1 MLPLIN
7 GKSFL
12 SCSEAD
18 LQVLLDNSDFRED
31 EYLDY
36 KATFSFLEM
45 PKGKERDAKK
55 TEFKS
60 DVCSFANADGGYLI
74 FGISDKNGCASAIE
88 GIDVP
93 NYDTDRFELDR
104 RNDLNGIQPKVP
116 PLQFSF
122 IQLESGKYIVVILI
136 KHDSFAPYIHLENEK
151 NYRIYKRYGNGKKT
165 MSYSEIRQ
173 MFNQSLSLDE
183 AIMDYLYKRIEHY
196 RKLDKS
202 FGERFIHLCFIPE
215 TFRDRYYSQNMFVLE
230 RSGKAKFSEI
240 FSPFGCYASSIPC
253 VDGIRYIPYRDKDAE
268 GYVRNNGIVEACL
281 SLDEDIRINESKY
294 PEGFLPWVRLWDQIK
309 AVCFNYIKVFNNIN
323 IGERV
328 FLCLAIVGCR
338 NVLTNDEFF
347 VRNYVGRIDRDEVIC
362 EPVELL
368 RINNEFE
375 VGNVLKKLQI
385 AFLLSI
391 GVKYDKTLQKL
402 IEDVYGVK

>member
-1 MLPLIN
+1 
-7 GKSFL
+7 
-12 SCSEAD
+12 
-18 LQVLLDNSDFRED
+18 
-31 EYLDY
+31 
-36 KATFSFLEM
+36 
-45 PKGKERDAKK
+45 
-55 TEFKS
+55 
-60 DVCSFANADGGYLI
+60 
-74 FGISDKNGCASAIE
+74 
-88 GIDVP
+88 
-93 NYDTDRFELDR
+93 
-104 RNDLNGIQPKVP
+104 
-116 PLQFSF
+116 
-122 IQLESGKYIVVILI
+122 
-136 KHDSFAPYIHLENEK
+136 
-151 NYRIYKRYGNGKKT
+151 
-165 MSYSEIRQ
+165 
-173 MFNQSLSLDE
+173 
-183 AIMDYLYKRIEHY
+183 
-196 RKLDKS
+196 
-202 FGERFIHLCFIPE
+202 
-215 TFRDRYYSQNMFVLE
+215 MFVLE

-309 AVCFNYIKVFNNIN
+309 DVCFNYIKVFNNIN
-323 IGERV
+323 ISERV

>member
-122 IQLESGKYIVVILI
+122 IQLESGKYIVVIL
-136 KHDSFAPYIHLENEK
+136 
-151 NYRIYKRYGNGKKT
+151 RYG
-165 MSYSEIRQ
+165 RQ
-173 MFNQSLSLDE
+173 
-183 AIMDYLYKRIEHY
+183 
-196 RKLDKS
+196 
-202 FGERFIHLCFIPE
+202 
-215 TFRDRYYSQNMFVLE
+215 
-230 RSGKAKFSEI
+230 
-240 FSPFGCYASSIPC
+240 
-253 VDGIRYIPYRDKDAE
+253 
-268 GYVRNNGIVEACL
+268 
-281 SLDEDIRINESKY
+281 KY
-294 PEGFLPWVRLWDQIK
+294 W
-309 AVCFNYIKVFNNIN
+309 
-323 IGERV
+323 
-328 FLCLAIVGCR
+328 
-338 NVLTNDEFF
+338 
-347 VRNYVGRIDRDEVIC
+347 
-362 EPVELL
+362 
-368 RINNEFE
+368 
-375 VGNVLKKLQI
+375 
-385 AFLLSI
+385 
-391 GVKYDKTLQKL
+391 
-402 IEDVYGVK
+402 

>member
-1 MLPLIN
+1 MSISIIN
-7 GKSFL
+7 QHFL
-12 SCSEAD
+12 
-18 LQVLLDNSDFRED
+18 
-31 EYLDY
+31 
-36 KATFSFLEM
+36 FLRCR
-45 PKGKERDAKK
+45 KERDAKK

-93 NYDTDRFELDR
+93 NNDTDRFELDR

-122 IQLESGKYIVVILI
+122 IRLESGKYIVIILI

-151 NYRIYKRYGNGKKT
+151 NYKIYKRYGNGKKT
-165 MSYSEIRQ
+165 MSYSEMRQ
-173 MFNQSLSLDE
+173 MFNQSLSLDQ
-183 AIMDYLYKRIEHY
+183 AIIDYLQQRIEHY
-196 RKLDKS
+196 RKVNKS
-202 FGERFIHLCFIPE
+202 IGERFIHLCFIPE

-230 RSGKAKFSEI
+230 RIGKARFFDI

-281 SLDEDIRINESKY
+281 SIDEDIRINESEY
-294 PEGFLPWVRLWDQIK
+294 RDGFLPWVRLWDQLKDVCYNHIK
-309 AVCFNYIKVFNNIN
+309 IFNNIN
-323 IGERV
+323 IGERI
-328 FLCLAIVGCR
+328 FICLSIIGCR
-338 NVLTNDEFF
+338 NVVTDDEFF
-347 VRNYVGRIDRDEVIC
+347 ARDYVGRIDRDEVIC
-362 EPVELL
+362 EPVEML

-375 VGNVLKKLQI
+375 VGTVIDQLHI
-385 AFLLSI
+385 SFLLAI
-391 GVKYDKTLQKL
+391 GVKYDRTLQKL
-402 IEDVYGVK
+402 LEDVYGVK